1 MKKLFRLLAAALA
14 AALLCAGFAACGDYR
29 GMPGTDPNN
38 PGGVTPEE
46 TTYEIDFNLPI
57 GTTTEI
63 SVIIPDNDY
72 ERAIMGALIE
82 GFNQV
87 YPNITVN
94 VNTLVINNYNETI
107 MRQYNADVLADVIW
121 CNSQNFY
128 FLVGNGYALNL
139 NGFIE
144 QGEAAGEFDYDV
156 DFTEDFQN
164 MGVLS
169 GARFSVP
176 RSIDSVVCF
185 YNKGLLTAAGVDMS
199 VIQNGWTWETFL
211 SVCQQVREY
220 YDNPTAPE
228 DPEDYNNPWVLQQA
242 QPNYFPV
249 DANLGWES
257 VAYPII
263 RSLGGEVLNEQG
275 DFALTE
281 SASAEIVSFVQNLV
295 TNHYVPTAGEQT
307 SSFESGTGAFLF
319 QSTSLENYA
328 SRQLLQYYGTNEPAF
343 DIVSFPLINGADSKI
358 GMGYAGYALNS
369 RLDDE
374 GKDPVQLSAA
384 ALFLNYLMSYDGQ
397 QKAAGDGQ
405 LTLPSIRS
413 DLSFENTDANWHKE
427 FSDTF
432 NVEAY
437 TWGSQYKL
445 REEFLDHTS
454 AVFTSDLIAAM
465 NAYVGTD
472 AVRDPQNAFTRF
484 REEVE
489 YVFDSII

>member
-14 AALLCAGFAACGDYR
+14 AALLCAGFAACGNYR
-29 GMPGTDPNN
+29 GMPGTDPSN

-121 CNSQNFY
+121 CKSQNFY

-164 MGVLS
+164 RGVLS

-185 YNKGLLTAAGVDMS
+185 YNKSILTAAGVDLS
-199 VIQNGWTWETFL
+199 TIENGWTWETFL
-211 SVCQQVREY
+211 SACDKVRDY
-220 YDNPTAPE
+220 YDSEGNT
-228 DPEDYNNPWVLQQA
+228 
-242 QPNYFPV
+242 NYFPV

-263 RSLGGEVLNEQG
+263 RSLGGEVLNDQG
-275 DFALTE
+275 EFALTE

-307 SSFESGTGAFLF
+307 SSFESRTGAFLF

-328 SRQLLQYYGTNEPAF
+328 SRAGFRVDEDGNSDPNGEPIF

-427 FSDTF
+427 FSDEF

-484 REEVE
+484 EEEVE